1 MRSCMLPGRTPLSPT
16 LVRACLGDHCLY
28 LPRVSPRPQRKEDEP
43 TRGPQNSAHIYCKTR
58 AVGRN
63 AEASEPGCI

>member
-43 TRGPQNSAHIYCKTR
+43 TRGPQNSAHIYCKMR